1 MWLTGDLIMISKDES
16 NPKWLILED
25 KIEIDPLI
33 IAKSLFLYFQ
43 EKKIDPVFFLLQILE
58 K

>member
-43 EKKIDPVFFLLQILE
+43 EKKIDPVFFLQILE